1 MAREFETS
9 YTGTLDDT
17 AGGRPA
23 SGGIPYSDEVET
35 MADWGRRQCTRRRF
49 NMALSGAV
57 AAGLARRCWGVGE
70 ESPTSSPMAVDR
82 NPPRDVPRY
91 RIYPLRNGRC
101 EIAGNDAFE
110 GGDPTRSYEYVL
122 YAWLILGGD
131 KPMLVD
137 AGLNDVAGMN
147 RGAATVLR
155 RPITQAPTE
164 TIASQLVRFGLK
176 PADIGHVFI
185 THLHF
190 DHVDG
195 LDAFTKAKICI
206 GKREWELATA
216 NDCKGSWGHGRI
228 MFMLRDKPEWNKR
241 LMLVEDQE
249 ILPGIDS
256 FFVGGHTLGSMSYRI
271 NTAHGRVVLTG
282 DTASLLA
289 NIEKD
294 IPVGVHMDL
303 EQCKAGMKKIRG
315 KADII
320 LPSHDPATADR
331 WPPVPPGTPRYT
343 VRAIKV
349 GQCEVRDFITFQD
362 SEGQDTR
369 TYNLY
374 VWAILGGPNP
384 ILVETGPNPKYVG
397 DFNKATAQYIPG
409 GVKQL
414 PEEDTLVALKRAG
427 IDPADVS
434 HVIATHLHA
443 DHYDYFPAFPNAKL
457 VVNRREYEDARGD
470 ADNPEDR
477 GHLNPEV
484 FAAIRSHPQSL
495 ILAEDQEIVPGI
507 RTIPLGC
514 HTFGSQGVLVQT
526 HVGPVMLTGD
536 VVYLYE
542 NIEQDRPT
550 RSPDPGVC
558 QAAMARIR
566 SLADIVLPAHDP
578 QTLVRWPGGL
588 IGDRPGRVVTP

>member
-1 MAREFETS
+1 
-9 YTGTLDDT
+9 
-17 AGGRPA
+17 
-23 SGGIPYSDEVET
+23 
-35 MADWGRRQCTRRRF
+35 
-49 NMALSGAV
+49 MALTGAATSV
-57 AAGLARRCWGVGE
+57 FAMQCRGVGE
-70 ESPTSSPMAVDR
+70 ESPTSKPTVIGSEPGKQVTK
-82 NPPRDVPRY
+82 Y

-110 GGDPTRSYEYVL
+110 DGDPAKSYEYVL
-122 YAWLILGGD
+122 YAWLILGGE

-137 AGLNDVAGMN
+137 AGLNDVAEMN
-147 RGAATVLR
+147 RGAAAVLR
-155 RPITQAPTE
+155 QPITQAPTE

-195 LDAFTKAKICI
+195 LDAFTNAKIYI
-206 GKREWELATA
+206 GRREWEMATA
-216 NDCKGSWGHGRI
+216 NGCRGSWGHGRI

-271 NTAHGRVVLTG
+271 NTAHGRAVLTG
-282 DTASLLA
+282 DTVSLLA

-294 IPVGVHMDL
+294 IPVGVRMDL
-303 EQCKAGMKKIRG
+303 EQCKAGMRKIRER
-315 KADII
+315 ADII
-320 LPSHDPATADR
+320 LPSHDPTTTDR

-349 GQCEVRDFITFQD
+349 GQCEVRDFISFQD

-374 VWAILGGPNP
+374 VWAILGGPKP

-397 DFNKATAQYIPG
+397 EFNKATAKYIPG
-409 GVKQL
+409 GVKQS
-414 PEEDTLVALKRAG
+414 PEEDTLVALRRAG

-434 HVIATHLHA
+434 HVIVTHLHA

-457 VVNRREYEDARGD
+457 VVNRREYEETRGG

-484 FAAIRSHPQSL
+484 FAAIRSHPASL
-495 ILAEDQEIVPGI
+495 IRVEDQEIMPGI

-514 HTFGSQGVLVQT
+514 HTSGSQGVLVQT
-526 HVGPVMLTGD
+526 HLGPVMLTGD

-542 NIEQDRPT
+542 NIEQDRPG
-550 RSPDPGVC
+550 RSPDPRVC
-558 QAAMARIR
+558 HQAMAKIR

-578 QTLVRWPGGL
+578 LTLVRWPGGV
-588 IGDRPGRVVTP
+588 IGAKPGVVATP